1 MPRSGS
7 VVRAIAPQRIPF
19 VAPAMLGSWPAT
31 PPRRSERM
39 DFVFM
44 LTRNDATV
52 ENALDLVEIARELG
66 LRHIGFKDA
75 GAEAP
80 MLKRLTQAIR
90 AAGASPWMEVV
101 ATTREAELRAIA
113 LGRDLG
119 VDLLMGGVH
128 VEEGLRILEGS
139 VTRYLPFAGK
149 PSGHP
154 TRLSGSAVEVEAQCR
169 AFAAMGCAGVDILA
183 YRATEAEPLDL
194 VAACRRGFLD
204 SGAVVVAGSVN
215 SAERVNAV
223 RAAGADAFT
232 IGTAAIACAYAPGV
246 GSVAGQLKA
255 VLEDCR
261 AG

>member
-1 MPRSGS
+1 
-7 VVRAIAPQRIPF
+7 
-19 VAPAMLGSWPAT
+19 
-31 PPRRSERM
+31 
-39 DFVFM
+39 M

-66 LRHIGFKDA
+66 LRHIGFKDV

-80 MLKRLTQAIR
+80 MLSRLTAAIR

-101 ATTREAELRAIA
+101 ATTREAELRSVA

-128 VEEGLRILEGS
+128 VEEALRILKGS
-139 VTRYLPFAGK
+139 ATRYLPFAGK

-154 TRLSGSAVEVEAQCR
+154 TRLAGSAAEVEAQCR

-194 VAACRRGFLD
+194 VAACRRGFLEPGGGGGRRIGQFGRTRQRRPRLRRRRLHD
-204 SGAVVVAGSVN
+204 RHGGDRRVLRAG
-215 SAERVNAV
+215 R
-223 RAAGADAFT
+223 R
-232 IGTAAIACAYAPGV
+232 TAAA
-246 GSVAGQLKA
+246 QLRA
-255 VLEDCR
+255 VLEDC
-261 AG
+261 GGPHI